1 MKLALDVGSTY
12 IEIYQEDL
20 LIPELAKS
28 AEDIHRELKMRIRQ
42 NGGPTI
48 MLKELPP
55 SPGRKTQEA
64 IEYRLVLEEERDS
77 IQPVWTARCF
87 GG

>member
-1 MKLALDVGSTY
+1 VEL
-12 IEIYQEDL
+12 EIYQEDL

-28 AEDIHRELKMRIRQ
+28 AEDIHRELKTRIRQ

-55 SPGRKTQEA
+55 KPGKKNLRSD
-64 IEYRLVLEEERDS
+64 R
-77 IQPVWTARCF
+77 IQTRP
-87 GG
+87 